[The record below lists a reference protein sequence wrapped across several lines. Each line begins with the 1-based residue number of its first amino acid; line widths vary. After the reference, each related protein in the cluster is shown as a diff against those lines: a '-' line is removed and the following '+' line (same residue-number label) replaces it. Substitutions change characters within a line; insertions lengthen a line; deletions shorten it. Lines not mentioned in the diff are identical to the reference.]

1 MTPITTL
8 APHQVFVYGSN
19 STGFSGAGAA
29 GLAVRGTSANT
40 WRTDEWFLRAM
51 RAPVGSP
58 DRIGKWAVFGVA
70 RGWSQGREGM
80 GYAIETIR
88 HPGHK
93 RSTPLREIEDQL
105 VDLFLFADKHPEWEF
120 LMTPVGAGLA
130 GWTPEEMAH
139 TLARAVDRHDC
150 ISRAGY
156 ARPNVVI
163 PPDLYEGINWR
174 ET

>member
-29 GLAVRGTSANT
+29 GLAVRGTAANT
-40 WRTDEWFLRAM
+40 WRVDPWFRRAM
-51 RAPVGSP
+51 VAPVGSP

-88 HPGHK
+88 HPGRAWH
-93 RSTPLREIEDQL
+93 RSVPLREIEDQL
-105 VDLFLFADKHPEWEF
+105 VDLFEWAVDHAGWEC
-120 LMTPVGAGLA
+120 LMTPVGAGLS
-130 GWTPEEMAH
+130 GWTPEDMAA
-139 TLARAVDRHDC
+139 TLAAAVRRWD
-150 ISRAGY
+150 GLP
-156 ARPNVVI
+156 PNVVA